1 LDEFEY
7 RRAGIYRYSINASL
21 EDASARQSFSSFDWC
36 YTTIRHVRDADV
48 HDHGRTVAFNDKPR
62 IWLQN
67 QKGGE
72 SRGKL
77 HRNRRSSH
85 IPRNVA
91 PQILSGHTQ
100 RIQLSWLACQ
110 RGRRSKSV
118 VAGQKECRSTVF
130 PLHPNGSGLIGYQ
143 Q

>member
-1 LDEFEY
+1 LDEYEY
-7 RRAGIYRYSINASL
+7 LRAGIYRYSINASL
-21 EDASARQSFSSFDWC
+21 EHASARQPFSSLDAS

-48 HDHGRTVAFNDKPR
+48 HDHGRTVAFYDKSR

-72 SRGKL
+72 SLGKL

-91 PQILSGHTQ
+91 PQILNGHSQ
-100 RIQLSWLACQ
+100 RIQFAWLACQ
-110 RGRRSKSV
+110 RGRRSK
-118 VAGQKECRSTVF
+118 
-130 PLHPNGSGLIGYQ
+130 
-143 Q
+143 